1 MGRNAMRGRLKQF
14 LERTKAVE
22 ILIGL
27 MLLTALG
34 LAGYISVEKS
44 RQMDDVVERYVAD
57 ESSI

>member
-1 MGRNAMRGRLKQF
+1 MKRRLKQF
-14 LERTKAVE
+14 LERTRAIE

-44 RQMDDVVERYVAD
+44 RQMNDVAD
-57 ESSI
+57 QYVVDQSKI

>member
-1 MGRNAMRGRLKQF
+1 MRGRLKQF

-27 MLLTALG
+27 MLLAALG
-34 LAGYISVEKS
+34 LAGHISVEKS

-57 ESSI
+57 ESRI